1 MQQKDH
7 STTKKMSFSFLQ
19 NRKELLK
26 MAGKLRPAWAH
37 LVIFKG
43 KTSLQKAFFIDSGKQ
58 YFFFTEIFIFHW
70 TYLWWTPSTVP
81 MDHLCDLHRHYLTEC
96 LVNQK
101 MGRLSCI
108 SLWWQNQ
115 TKPTKTKNLRKDTQY
130 ENYSFVLRVQFIGIR
145 TLWYYT
151 LSSLHLQPFTSSQ
164 SITILISVSSSG
176 SPALPPAPAHSTC
189 PSTHHLLSVSESRCC
204 HYCGLSTPGHF
215 CLGGFN
221 VHYILKAHPHQDSV
235 KFPSGLNNIP
245 LYVYIYH
252 ISPRLCYLSADPP
265 SSDPS
270 HLPGLSPSS

>member
-1 MQQKDH
+1 
-7 STTKKMSFSFLQ
+7 
-19 NRKELLK
+19 
-26 MAGKLRPAWAH
+26 
-37 LVIFKG
+37 
-43 KTSLQKAFFIDSGKQ
+43 
-58 YFFFTEIFIFHW
+58 
-70 TYLWWTPSTVP
+70 

-151 LSSLHLQPFTSSQ
+151 PSSLHLQPFTSSQ

-215 CLGGFN
+215 CLGGFT
-221 VHYILKAHPHQDSV
+221 VHDILKAHPHQDSV
-235 KFPSGLNNIP
+235 KFPSELNNIP
-245 LYVYIYH
+245 LYVCLYI
-252 ISPRLCYLSADPP
+252 P
-265 SSDPS
+265 
-270 HLPGLSPSS
+270 HLPPIVLSIGRPSIFRPFSSSRTVTILINASLIVSAFCFCPTPAKHRLPVPLYLCQHL